1 MRISQDPSHFA
12 TQRRF
17 KISYGK
23 RFEPRLS
30 PSGVRYS
37 TEFIPKVKR
46 NPSEQILTL
55 SKRENILED
64 ILEKWRRGS
73 RGPLPQLTPLQLL
86 NALLLI
92 DREGPLGRRALASAL
107 QLNDGVIR
115 GLLERLAES
124 RLVIVAE
131 TGVQL
136 SKAGKDSLGKLLRQL
151 SIRNIISLEQSD
163 LVPANSAMG
172 VHVGKAYRSG
182 MTGILQRDEAIKAG
196 AEGSITIAVLG
207 SKLVIPPDNK
217 SIAELAPKDNA
228 MLRSGLEPTDKD
240 LIIIGFGKDPGRA
253 LAGALAAVLSLQK
266 A

>member
-1 MRISQDPSHFA
+1 VGD
-12 TQRRF
+12 
-17 KISYGK
+17 KCV
-23 RFEPRLS
+23 E
-30 PSGVRYS
+30 SG
-37 TEFIPKVKR
+37 EAEALFPKSDYDSSV
-46 NPSEQILTL
+46 QILTL

-64 ILEKWRRGS
+64 ILERWRRGS

-124 RLVIVAE
+124 KMVTVTEA
-131 TGVQL
+131 GVQL
-136 SKAGKDSLGKLLRQL
+136 SKTGKESLRKLLRQL
-151 SIRNIISLEQSD
+151 SIKKIISLGESD
-163 LVPANSAMG
+163 LVAASSAMG
-172 VHVGKAYRSG
+172 VHVSKAYRPG
-182 MTGILQRDEAIKAG
+182 MTGIVQRDEAIKAG
-196 AEGSITIAVLG
+196 AEGSITVAVMG
-207 SKLVIPPDNK
+207 KKLAIPPDNK
-217 SIAELAPKDNA
+217 SIAELAPKENA
-228 MLRSGLEPTDKD
+228 RLRNELQPMDKD